1 MIVYFEHSENL
12 PTQSMEL
19 FTKFDKTVRYKVN
32 SQKLIVV
39 LYTSNEQ
46 LEIKILNAALLTMG
60 PKELW
65 GFPGVSDGKKSTCN
79 AEIWVYPWVRKI
91 FWRREWLLT
100 LVFLPGEPHGQ
111 RSLAGYSPWGR
122 KESDTT
128 TTETPIGIPSNN

>member
-60 PKELW
+60 PKKLW
-65 GFPGVSDGKKSTCN
+65 GFPGVSDGKESTCN

-100 LVFLPGEPHGQ
+100 LVFLPGESSWTEEPGGLH
-111 RSLAGYSPWGR
+111 SWGH
-122 KESDTT
+122 KELDMSD
-128 TTETPIGIPSNN
+128 